1 MNPVLIELEQE
12 MAACYPKLW
21 SKTSPDRLSLTKRAQ
36 VLGKLFK
43 DAWKNFMYVK
53 RAKQRAAIEEIK
65 EELKKEEK
73 KADYKKK
80 IAEQQYRYWNNI
92 VMTASGTFADA
103 SLEYCQQDHPEA
115 TEEEISEIHC
125 GGAWNMSKDQED
137 DCMREAL
144 YAHFADEADKMQ
156 RPELWYDKA
165 IKFWRRNW
173 LR

>member
-43 DAWKNFMYVK
+43 DAWIIHIYKKNVA
-53 RAKQRAAIEEIK
+53 RIETEIK
-65 EELKKEEK
+65 KQLAAEKEEK

-80 IAEQQYRYWNNI
+80 IAEQHYRYWNNI
-92 VMTASGTFADA
+92 VMTASGTFADC

-125 GGAWNMSKDQED
+125 GGAWNMSKSQEEE
-137 DCMREAL
+137 CMREAL
-144 YAHFADEADKMQ
+144 YAHWAAEADIHDTIK
-156 RPELWYDKA
+156 WYDTA
-165 IKFWRRNW
+165 VKFWKKNHF
-173 LR
+173 